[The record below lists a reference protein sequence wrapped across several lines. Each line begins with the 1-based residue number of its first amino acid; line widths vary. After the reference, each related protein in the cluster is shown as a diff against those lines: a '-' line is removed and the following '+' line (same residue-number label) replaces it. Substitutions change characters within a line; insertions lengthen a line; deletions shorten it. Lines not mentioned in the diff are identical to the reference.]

1 MRSSSAVVP
10 VLALVL
16 GSCTAATDATSA
28 THATSASRTSRPSP
42 DTQPGSTTAPRTT
55 APSASPAASPAT
67 RPTAAPTA
75 TPVPAVRW
83 HAGNPFS
90 DTLPSLPA
98 PRKAKG
104 VSLRM
109 TGKWSVH
116 LELAP
121 PQHSVRCTSFPTAA
135 GRQYVYEA
143 YTTPD
148 NPGIE
153 YGVEEGQTYLQ
164 VQVGPD
170 GSGRL
175 SANMTVSWRQE
186 GRVAA
191 HQTSG
196 VFILDRGEEM
206 VFHAAKN
213 RKSVQVAAVAVS
225 ETSDLE
231 GIGWVRIVAALR
243 CP

>member
-1 MRSSSAVVP
+1 M
-10 VLALVL
+10 LA
-16 GSCTAATDATSA
+16 SCTAATDGTSA
-28 THATSASRTSRPSP
+28 TDATSASGTSRPWSA
-42 DTQPGSTTAPRTT
+42 TQPERTTAPRTP
-55 APSASPAASPAT
+55 APTASPTASRTASPAT
-67 RPTAAPTA
+67 QATPAPT
-75 TPVPAVRW
+75 VRW
-83 HAGNPFS
+83 HAGAAIS
-90 DTLPSLPA
+90 DKRPALPA

-104 VSLRM
+104 LSLTM

-116 LELAP
+116 LDLAP
-121 PQHSVRCTSFPTAA
+121 PQYSVRCTSFPTAA

-153 YGVEEGQTYLQ
+153 YGTEKGQTYLH

-170 GSGRL
+170 GIGRL
-175 SANMTVSWRQE
+175 SADMTVSWHDE
-186 GRVAA
+186 SRVAA

-196 VFILDRGEEM
+196 AFMVDRGEEM
-206 VFHAAKN
+206 AFHAPKN

>member
-1 MRSSSAVVP
+1 MRWCSAVLP

-16 GSCTAATDATSA
+16 GSCAASTDATL
-28 THATSASRTSRPSP
+28 ASPTGRPSTA
-42 DTQPGSTTAPRTT
+42 TQPANSTPPRAPAP
-55 APSASPAASPAT
+55 APSPTDSPVTPSTP
-67 RPTAAPTA
+67 APT
-75 TPVPAVRW
+75 VRW
-83 HAGNPFS
+83 HAGDTFS
-90 DTLPSLPA
+90 DKRPALPA

-104 VSLRM
+104 VSLTM

-121 PQHSVRCTSFPTAA
+121 PRHSVRCTSFPTAA

-153 YGVEEGQTYLQ
+153 YGTEPGQTYLK
-164 VQVGPD
+164 VQVGRD
-170 GSGRL
+170 GIGRL
-175 SANMTVSWRQE
+175 SADMTVSWHE
-186 GRVAA
+186 GSRVTA
-191 HQTSG
+191 HQSTALLS
-196 VFILDRGEEM
+196 VDRGVEM
-206 VFHAAKN
+206 VFYAAKN

-231 GIGWVRIVAALR
+231 GIGWVRIVAAFR